1 MEASACPS
9 GEGLQKGLQSAWYR
23 KDEQLYCPRLR
34 QGMFSTVPFGRHR
47 QETCSFCHFPQV
59 ELVPRRPSGYDPEH
73 CWGTK
78 LKRLCWSAPP

>member
-23 KDEQLYCPRLR
+23 KDEQLCCSRLR
-34 QGMFSTVPFGRHR
+34 QGMFSTVPSDRHR
-47 QETCSFCHFPQV
+47 HETCSFCHFSKV
-59 ELVPRRPSGYDPEH
+59 ALAPRRHSGYEPEH

-78 LKRLCWSAPP
+78 LKRLRWSVVP